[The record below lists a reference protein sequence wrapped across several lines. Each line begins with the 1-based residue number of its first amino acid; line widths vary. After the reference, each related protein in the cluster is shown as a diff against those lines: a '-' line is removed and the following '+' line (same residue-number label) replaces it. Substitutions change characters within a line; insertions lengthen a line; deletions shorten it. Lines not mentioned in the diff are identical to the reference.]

1 MLQAIAQLL
10 ILQNT
15 DQRLREVTQALLQL
29 PQEKIT
35 CEKALRDA
43 DQKLQSIRSRQH
55 ELDREIKKNEGDILA
70 KQGQIARY
78 RIQQMETRKNE
89 EYAAFNHEIALGEK
103 AITML
108 EEQQLELMEKSE
120 LLQPEIERAQEVHA
134 IEHKRVN
141 TILGTIDGRSENLLV
156 RQRELQNARPSLTL
170 DIEEDV
176 LDRYER
182 LFKSKNGIAVAAIEH
197 GVCTGCHMQMTTQ
210 TILSAKAE
218 KEIMACS
225 QCGRFLYTEE
235 D

>member
-35 CEKALRDA
+35 CEKALQDA
-43 DQKLQSIRSRQH
+43 DQKLQSIRSRQQ
-55 ELDREIKKNEGDILA
+55 ELEREIKKNEGDILA
-70 KQGQIARY
+70 KQSQIARY
-78 RIQQMETRKNE
+78 RTQQMETRKNE

-108 EEQQLELMEKSE
+108 EEQQLELMEKSD
-120 LLQPEIERAQEVHA
+120 LLQPEIERAQEVHT

-141 TILGTIDGRSENLLV
+141 AILGTFDGRSENLLV
-156 RQRELQNARPSLTL
+156 RQRELHNARPSLTL

>member
-43 DQKLQSIRSRQH
+43 DQKLQSIRSRQY

-78 RIQQMETRKNE
+78 RTQQMETRKNE

-176 LDRYER
+176 LDLYER